1 MKTFFRFF
9 LLFSVLA
16 MTGCAWHGAMD
27 KNFYAP
33 ASDKPAFNAVIGVM
47 PNPINPPQSVNY
59 NGGKIDIDL
68 ENIGYAATAS
78 LDTVFKKAKLI
89 DSYSQCPEC
98 QGFVLYQAGFTVRE
112 GQAKKARMTSGMDL
126 EFLNK
131 DRQYLTTIKV
141 NDEGEV
147 GSSSGIFS
155 GFLSQEQDGK
165 EVLAAIQNSTTKM
178 LKEGEGRIR
187 QNQVIADYFSPQV
200 TSVAQPSAE
209 AASSDQPKAEKG
221 VNFQNY
227 LNATVVIRSGRGFG
241 SGFFIHPTLVVS
253 NYHVVGNSSR
263 VQVKL
268 RNGKVFTG
276 NVVSLDSQNDLALIQ
291 VPYQSKSFLDF
302 DVQPTIGGEVFTVGA
317 PQGFEWTISRG
328 IVSGLR
334 NLDGIKVVQT
344 DASISP
350 GNSGGPL
357 ISLKTGKVLGVNTM
371 VWAEARSQ
379 NINFAVSSAVVQ
391 NFLIETFKR
400 YGLSPSELNQ

>member
-1 MKTFFRFF
+1 
-9 LLFSVLA
+9 
-16 MTGCAWHGAMD
+16 
-27 KNFYAP
+27 
-33 ASDKPAFNAVIGVM
+33 
-47 PNPINPPQSVNY
+47 
-59 NGGKIDIDL
+59 
-68 ENIGYAATAS
+68 
-78 LDTVFKKAKLI
+78 
-89 DSYSQCPEC
+89 
-98 QGFVLYQAGFTVRE
+98 
-112 GQAKKARMTSGMDL
+112 
-126 EFLNK
+126 
-131 DRQYLTTIKV
+131 
-141 NDEGEV
+141 
-147 GSSSGIFS
+147 
-155 GFLSQEQDGK
+155 
-165 EVLAAIQNSTTKM
+165 M

-187 QNQVIADYFSPQV
+187 QNQVIAEYFSPQV
-200 TSVAQPSAE
+200 TPVAQPTTE
-209 AASSDQPKAEKG
+209 AAPSDQPKAEKG

-227 LNATVVIRSGRGFG
+227 LNSTVVIRSGRGFG
-241 SGFFIHPTLVVS
+241 SGFFIHPTLIVS
-253 NYHVVGNSSR
+253 NYHVVGNSPR
-263 VQVKL
+263 VQIKL

-371 VWAEARSQ
+371 VWAEERSQ
-379 NINFAVSSAVVQ
+379 NINFAVSSSVVQ

-400 YGLSPSELNQ
+400 YGLSPSEL